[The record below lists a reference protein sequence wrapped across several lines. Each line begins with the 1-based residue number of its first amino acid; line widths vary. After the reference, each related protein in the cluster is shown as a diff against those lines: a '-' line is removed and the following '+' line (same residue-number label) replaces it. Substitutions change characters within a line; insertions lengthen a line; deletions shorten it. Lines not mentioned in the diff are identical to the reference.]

1 MCKKLEKKMLFAD
14 NFKTNDYYLSIQLLL
29 DDTFFAVLNMLVKS
43 SKKQPFVVVAEGVC
57 YLLPYFI
64 EDGLVFR

>member
-29 DDTFFAVLNMLVKS
+29 DDTFFAVLVKS